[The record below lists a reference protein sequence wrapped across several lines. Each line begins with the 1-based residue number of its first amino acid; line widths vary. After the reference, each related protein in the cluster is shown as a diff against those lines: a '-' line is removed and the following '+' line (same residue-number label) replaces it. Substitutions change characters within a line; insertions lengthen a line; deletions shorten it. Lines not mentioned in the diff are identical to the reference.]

1 VARVQSSFAL
11 REVVNRA
18 VPNVIFGDPPRR
30 SRNGSAIT

>member
-18 VPNVIFGDPPRR
+18 VPKVVFRDTQR
-30 SRNGSAIT
+30 